1 MTLVDRMNKAT
12 RAARVARRLGWTL
25 TLGGVSAFA
34 QTASPPAAQA
44 TAAPQGST
52 ASQAMAEPE
61 ELPLDD
67 AAGFAHARSFYE
79 VSDYKGC
86 QEAFSTLLRVDAP
99 NRLKNRALI
108 EEARIYKAAC
118 LLGLGRPRD
127 ADEQLKVAIRTN
139 PLIAAPDPVIFPALF
154 VNRFFA
160 VRSQMLEE
168 IRRAEEQR
176 VERLRREA
184 EAEKRQDAAVLARIA
199 ELERIA
205 GRESVVQQNSRWLAA
220 VPYGVGQFQNR
231 EQGWGYFFLTS
242 ELVLTASAITA
253 VSIQLSL
260 HAQAA
265 GGQTI
270 KDTDE
275 INRRLELAH
284 TIEIG
289 SLVGLVSFM
298 GLGILQ
304 AQLAY
309 VPEHRL
315 PDRPRT
321 LKGASPKPKLE
332 PSLAPTTGG
341 ALLGLSGTF

>member
-1 MTLVDRMNKAT
+1 MTLVDRMTQAR
-12 RAARVARRLGWTL
+12 RAIRVAQRLGWAVV
-25 TLGGVSAFA
+25 LGGVSAFA
-34 QTASPPAAQA
+34 QTAAPRAGAAEAPAA
-44 TAAPQGST
+44 GES
-52 ASQAMAEPE
+52 E

-67 AAGFAHARSFYE
+67 SAAFAHARSFYE

-86 QEAFSTLLRVDAP
+86 QEAFSALLRVDAP
-99 NRLKNRALI
+99 NRLKSRALI
-108 EEARIYKAAC
+108 EEARIYQAAC

-127 ADEQLKVAIRTN
+127 ADEQLKVAIRSN

-154 VNRFFA
+154 VNRFFS

-176 VERLRREA
+176 VERLRKEA
-184 EAEKRQDAAVLARIA
+184 EAERRQDAAVLARVA

-205 GRESVVQQNSRWLAA
+205 GRESVIQQNSRWLAA

-231 EQGWGYFFLTS
+231 QDGWGFFFLTS
-242 ELVLTASAITA
+242 ELALTAVAVTA

-260 HAQAA
+260 HSQAD
-265 GGQTI
+265 GGQTT

-284 TIEIG
+284 DIEVG
-289 SLVGLVSFM
+289 SLVGLVGLM
-298 GLGILQ
+298 GIGILQ

-309 VPEHRL
+309 VPEYRL
-315 PDRPRT
+315 PDRPR
-321 LKGASPKPKLE
+321 KVQGASPKPTIT
-332 PSLAPTTGG
+332 PTVAPTTSG
-341 ALLGLSGTF
+341 AMFGLSGSF